1 MEVSAQEQASAS
13 NQITI
18 IAPPFPLWS
27 SSSLACPPDEQSA
40 TLHSQN
46 PLARPQVQRHPQAP
60 LLALMVLFILTVG
73 CSASDVLTRP
83 TATPEPPRALA
94 PTFTSTPATVVSI
107 VIVTPPHDGTPGVI
121 IIPPGMDPSKVIPAS
136 PTETPVPPTPLPGET
151 PSAPGQ
157 QPASPLILV
166 PTATPLPTFTPTPT
180 LTPTPFIA
188 VDSGVASLRGG
199 PGVQYPLIAQLGP
212 NLPVALT
219 GRTPDGAWY
228 QICCV
233 NGASVWVAAN
243 HVQVYNDPNSVVLVI
258 ADASP
263 PAPTPTIPP
272 TPTGTATPTPTATRF
287 PFERARG
294 PEFYPTNNPFL
305 VIWAKFYVGAPG
317 GPEDQEV
324 AAGGYFLKVK
334 FEGAD
339 RQNTTQESPSADQF
353 SFSASPGASNR
364 VRYNYKYEYTP
375 PLPTPPPAPA
385 ATPDPVQARLTLL
398 GAGTWTV
405 YVVDGA
411 GHQLSDSITFTTSPG
426 NPNREIYIAWIRTR

>member
-1 MEVSAQEQASAS
+1 MEVSAQEQPSVS
-13 NQITI
+13 NQITTNT
-18 IAPPFPLWS
+18 PPFPLWS
-27 SSSLACPPDEQSA
+27 SLTHAPQTGEQKV
-40 TLHSQN
+40 
-46 PLARPQVQRHPQAP
+46 ARPQTQRHPQAF
-60 LLALMVLFILTVG
+60 LFVAMALFMLIMG
-73 CSASDVLTRP
+73 CSASDLLTRP

-136 PTETPVPPTPLPGET
+136 PTPTPVPPTLMPGET
-151 PSAPGQ
+151 RVPGQ

-188 VDSGVASLRGG
+188 VDSGVVSLRGG
-199 PGVQYPLIAQLGP
+199 PGVQYPLVAQLGP
-212 NLPVALT
+212 NLAVALT

-243 HVQVYNDPNSVVLVI
+243 HVHVYNDPNSVVLVI

-272 TPTGTATPTPTATRF
+272 TPTGTATPTATATRF

-324 AAGGYFLKVK
+324 ATAGYFLKVK
-334 FEGAD
+334 FQGTD
-339 RQNTTQESPSADQF
+339 RQNTNVESPSAEQF

-375 PLPTPPPAPA
+375 PLPTPPPPPA
-385 ATPDPVQARLTLL
+385 ATPDPVQARLNLL
-398 GAGTWTV
+398 GTGVWTI

-411 GHQLSDSITFTTSPG
+411 GNQLSDAVTFETSPG